1 MRKNK
6 TTPSIKPLTF
16 NFKPSTFFPTFVK
29 TNFYMQDFQDFLEP
43 ISLAILSDDEGYIDG
58 QIGKHIL
65 TEETEYFDVNNAD
78 VVLVGVLES
87 RGNGGREKENN
98 AADVIRKQL
107 YKLHYWHTDIKI
119 ADIGNIKKGATL
131 NDSYAAIKTVLEE
144 LYIRKKTVVI
154 IGGSHDITL
163 AQYLAYKST
172 NQMLE
177 ASCIDACIDLNTE
190 SRNPS
195 ETFLMEMFT
204 GEPNLLKHYNHI
216 AFQSYFVHPRMLQ
229 TIDKL
234 RFDCYRLGNVLD
246 NIVEMEPVLRNSHM
260 LSFDIAAIKYSDA
273 PSNKNCP
280 NGLTG
285 IEACTLTR
293 YAGMSENLN
302 SIAFYGYNPSDD
314 VSEITAAQIAQ
325 MCWYFIDGKHRKNQE
340 SALDDRNNFNEY
352 HTAFAEV
359 ETVFLQSKRTN
370 RWWMQMPDG
379 KFIACSHNDYL
390 VAGKND
396 FPERWLRVQERN

>member
-1 MRKNK
+1 
-6 TTPSIKPLTF
+6 
-16 NFKPSTFFPTFVK
+16 
-29 TNFYMQDFQDFLEP
+29 MQDFQDFLEP
-43 ISLAILSDDEGYIDG
+43 ISLAIISEDEGYIDG

-78 VVLVGVLES
+78 VVLVGVVES
-87 RGNGGREKENN
+87 RGNGRRDKENN
-98 AADVIRKQL
+98 AADIIRKQL
-107 YKLHYWHTDIKI
+107 YKLHYWHADIKI

-144 LYIRKKTVVI
+144 LYIRKKTVII
-154 IGGSHDITL
+154 IGGSHDVTL

-177 ASCIDACIDLNTE
+177 ASCVDAFINLNTE
-190 SRNPS
+190 SRNPADI
-195 ETFLMEMFT
+195 FLMEMFT

-216 AFQSYFVHPRMLQ
+216 GFQSYFVHPRMLQ

-246 NIVEMEPVLRNSHM
+246 NIVEMEPVIRNSHM

-273 PSNKNCP
+273 PTNKNCP

-302 SIAFYGYNPSDD
+302 SIGFYGYNPSDD
-314 VSEITAAQIAQ
+314 VNEITATQIAQ

-340 SALDDRNNFNEY
+340 SSLEDRDNFNEY

-359 ETVFLQSKRTN
+359 ETIFLQSKRTN

>member
-1 MRKNK
+1 
-6 TTPSIKPLTF
+6 
-16 NFKPSTFFPTFVK
+16 
-29 TNFYMQDFQDFLEP
+29 MQDFQDFLEP
-43 ISLAILSDDEGYIDG
+43 ISLAIVSEDEGYIDG

-78 VVLVGVLES
+78 VVLVGVVES
-87 RGNGGREKENN
+87 RGNGRRDKENN
-98 AADVIRKQL
+98 AADIIRKQL
-107 YKLHYWHTDIKI
+107 YKLHYWHADIKI

-144 LYIRKKTVVI
+144 LYIRKKTVII
-154 IGGSHDITL
+154 IGGSHDVTL

-177 ASCIDACIDLNTE
+177 ASCVDAFINLNTE
-190 SRNPS
+190 SRNPADI
-195 ETFLMEMFT
+195 FLMEMFT

-216 AFQSYFVHPRMLQ
+216 GFQSYFVHPRMLQ

-246 NIVEMEPVLRNSHM
+246 NIVEMEPVIRNSHM

-273 PSNKNCP
+273 PTNKNCP

-302 SIAFYGYNPSDD
+302 SIGFYGYNPSDD
-314 VSEITAAQIAQ
+314 VNEITATQIAQ

-340 SALDDRNNFNEY
+340 SALEDRDNFNEY

-359 ETVFLQSKRTN
+359 ETIFLQSKRTN

>member
-1 MRKNK
+1 
-6 TTPSIKPLTF
+6 
-16 NFKPSTFFPTFVK
+16 
-29 TNFYMQDFQDFLEP
+29 MQDFYDFLEP
-43 ISLAILSDDEGYIDG
+43 ISLATISEDEGYIDG

-78 VVLVGVLES
+78 IILVGVLEN
-87 RGNGGREKENN
+87 RGNAGRDNENN
-98 AADVIRKQL
+98 GANVIRKQL

-177 ASCIDACIDLNTE
+177 ASCIDASIDLNTE

-195 ETFLMEMFT
+195 EIFLMEMFT

-285 IEACTLTR
+285 VEACTLTR

-302 SIAFYGYNPSDD
+302 SIGFYGYNPSDD

-325 MCWYFIDGKHRKNQE
+325 MCWYFIDGRHRKNQE
-340 SALDDRNNFNEY
+340 SSLDDRNNFNEY

>member
-1 MRKNK
+1 MEN
-6 TTPSIKPLTF
+6 
-16 NFKPSTFFPTFVK
+16 
-29 TNFYMQDFQDFLEP
+29 FQDFLEQ
-43 ISLAILSDDEGYIDG
+43 ISLVEISEDEGYIDG

-65 TEETEYFDVNNAD
+65 TPESDYFDVNDAD
-78 VVLVGVLES
+78 IILVGVKET
-87 RGNGGREKENN
+87 RGNGSKEKEND
-98 AADVIRKQL
+98 AANIIRKHL
-107 YKLHYWHTDIKI
+107 YKLHYWHTEIKI
-119 ADIGNIKKGATL
+119 ADIGNIKTGATL

-177 ASCIDACIDLNTE
+177 VSCVDSFINLETE
-190 SRNPS
+190 SRQPAD
-195 ETFLMEMFT
+195 TFLMEIFT
-204 GEPNLLKHYNHI
+204 CEPNLMKHYNHI

-260 LSFDIAAIKYSDA
+260 LSFDVAALKYSDA
-273 PSNKNCP
+273 PTNKNCP

-302 SIAFYGYNPSDD
+302 SIGFYGYNPTSDSNE
-314 VSEITAAQIAQ
+314 VTAAQIAQ
-325 MCWYFIDGKHRKNQE
+325 MCWYFIDGRHRKNQE
-340 SALDDRNNFNEY
+340 ASLDDKNNFNEY

-359 ETVFLQSKRTN
+359 ETTFLQSKKTN

>member
-1 MRKNK
+1 MH
-6 TTPSIKPLTF
+6 SLH
-16 NFKPSTFFPTFVK
+16 
-29 TNFYMQDFQDFLEP
+29 DFLIP
-43 ISLAILSDDEGYIDG
+43 ISLTAISEDEGYIDG
-58 QIGKHIL
+58 QIGRHIL
-65 TEETEYFDVNNAD
+65 TEENEYFDIDIAD
-78 VVLVGVLES
+78 IVLVGVLET
-87 RGNGGREKENN
+87 RGNGTIEKANN
-98 AADVIRKQL
+98 AADIIRKQL

-119 ADIGNIKKGATL
+119 ADIGNIKTGATL

-144 LYIRKKTVVI
+144 LYIRKKRVVI

-177 ASCIDACIDLNTE
+177 ASCIDAYINLSGE
-190 SRNPS
+190 SSMPS
-195 ETFLMEMFT
+195 ENFLMEMFT
-204 GEPNLLKHYNHI
+204 GEPNLMKHYNHI
-216 AFQSYFVHPRMLQ
+216 GFQSYFVHPRMLQ

-234 RFDCYRLGNVLD
+234 KFDCYRLGNVLD
-246 NIVEMEPVLRNSHM
+246 NIIEMEPVIRNSHM
-260 LSFDIAAIKYSDA
+260 LSFDIAALKYSDA

-302 SIAFYGYNPSDD
+302 SIGIYGYNPSED
-314 VSEITAAQIAQ
+314 VAEITAKQIAQ
-325 MCWYFIDGKHRKNQE
+325 MLWYFVDGSHRKNQE

-352 HTAFAEV
+352 HTVFAEV
-359 ETVFLQSKRTN
+359 DTTFLQSKRTQ

-379 KFIACSHNDYL
+379 HFIACSHNDYL
-390 VAGKND
+390 TAGKND

>member
-1 MRKNK
+1 
-6 TTPSIKPLTF
+6 
-16 NFKPSTFFPTFVK
+16 
-29 TNFYMQDFQDFLEP
+29 MQDFQDFLEQT
-43 ISLAILSDDEGYIDG
+43 SLAEISEDEGYIDG
-58 QIGKHIL
+58 QIGKHVH
-65 TEETEYFDVNNAD
+65 TYETTYFDVNNAD
-78 VVLVGVLES
+78 VVLVGVLET
-87 RGNGGREKENN
+87 RGNGSKEKENN
-98 AADVIRKQL
+98 AANIIRKQL
-107 YKLHYWHTDIKI
+107 YKLNYWHTEITI
-119 ADIGNIKKGATL
+119 ADIGNIKTGATL
-131 NDSYAAIKTVLEE
+131 NDSYAAIKTVFEE
-144 LYIRKKTVVI
+144 LYIRKKTVII
-154 IGGSHDITL
+154 IGGSHDVTL
-163 AQYLAYKST
+163 AQYIAYKST

-177 ASCIDACIDLNTE
+177 VSCIDSSINLETE
-190 SRNPS
+190 SRKPAD
-195 ETFLMEMFT
+195 TFLMEMFT
-204 GEPNLLKHYNHI
+204 GEPNLMKHYNHI

-273 PSNKNCP
+273 PANKNCP

-302 SIAFYGYNPSDD
+302 SIGFYGYTPSED

-325 MCWYFIDGKHRKNQE
+325 MCWYFIDGRHRKNQE
-340 SALDDRNNFNEY
+340 ASLDDRNNFNEY

-359 ETVFLQSKRTN
+359 ETTFLQSKRTN

-379 KFIACSHNDYL
+379 KFIACSQNDYL

>member
-1 MRKNK
+1 MH
-6 TTPSIKPLTF
+6 SLH
-16 NFKPSTFFPTFVK
+16 
-29 TNFYMQDFQDFLEP
+29 DFLIP
-43 ISLAILSDDEGYIDG
+43 ISLTAISEDEGYIDG
-58 QIGKHIL
+58 QIGRHIL
-65 TEETEYFDVNNAD
+65 TEENEYFDIDIAD
-78 VVLVGVLES
+78 IVLVGVLET
-87 RGNGGREKENN
+87 RGNGTIEKANN
-98 AADVIRKQL
+98 AADIIRKQL

-119 ADIGNIKKGATL
+119 ADIGNIKTGATL

-144 LYIRKKTVVI
+144 LYIRKKRVVI

-177 ASCIDACIDLNTE
+177 TSCIDAYINLSGE
-190 SRNPS
+190 SSMPS
-195 ETFLMEMFT
+195 ENFLMEMFT
-204 GEPNLLKHYNHI
+204 GEPNLMKHYNHI
-216 AFQSYFVHPRMLQ
+216 GFQSYFVHPRMLQ

-246 NIVEMEPVLRNSHM
+246 NIIEMEPVIRNSHM
-260 LSFDIAAIKYSDA
+260 LSFDIAALKYSDA

-302 SIAFYGYNPSDD
+302 SIGIYGYNPSED
-314 VSEITAAQIAQ
+314 VAEITAKQIAQ
-325 MCWYFIDGKHRKNQE
+325 MLWYFVDGSHRKNQE

-352 HTAFAEV
+352 HTVFAEV
-359 ETVFLQSKRTN
+359 DTTFLQSKRTQ

-379 KFIACSHNDYL
+379 HFIACSHNDYL
-390 VAGKND
+390 TAGKND

>member
-1 MRKNK
+1 
-6 TTPSIKPLTF
+6 
-16 NFKPSTFFPTFVK
+16 
-29 TNFYMQDFQDFLEP
+29 MQDFYDFLEP
-43 ISLAILSDDEGYIDG
+43 ISLATISEDEGYIDG
-58 QIGKHIL
+58 QIGKHIF

-78 VVLVGVLES
+78 VVLVGIKES
-87 RGNGGREKENN
+87 RGSGGREKENN
-98 AADVIRKQL
+98 AADAIRKKL

-144 LYIRKKTVVI
+144 LYIRKKTVII

-195 ETFLMEMFT
+195 EKFLMEMFT

-302 SIAFYGYNPSDD
+302 SIGFYGYNPSDD

-325 MCWYFIDGKHRKNQE
+325 MCWYFIDGRHRKNQE
-340 SALDDRNNFNEY
+340 SSLDDRNNFNEY